1 MQTYIALLRG
11 INVSGQKKINMK
23 DLLSYMEEI
32 GLKNVKTYIQSGN
45 FVFLSKLNSNE
56 LINTIQN
63 KIEKEYNFFV
73 PVIIL
78 TGEEIKKIVKQN
90 PYKKLNTDIKHMYF
104 TFLSESPENELIKD
118 IKDQKYK
125 DDEFIISDK
134 IIYVFCPG
142 GYGKTK
148 LTNIF
153 FESKLKVTAST
164 RNWKTTVKLQEMTN
178 DLKF

>member
-1 MQTYIALLRG
+1 MQTYTALLRG

-45 FVFLSKLNSNE
+45 LVFLSKLNSNE
-56 LINTIQN
+56 LINIIQN
-63 KIEKEYNFFV
+63 KIEKEYDFFV

-78 TGEEIKKIVKQN
+78 TEEEIEKIVKQN
-90 PYKKLNTDIKHMYF
+90 PYKKLNTDTKFMYF
-104 TFLSESPENELIKD
+104 TFLSEYPDKKLIKD

-148 LTNIF
+148 LTNMF

-178 DLKF
+178 ELKS